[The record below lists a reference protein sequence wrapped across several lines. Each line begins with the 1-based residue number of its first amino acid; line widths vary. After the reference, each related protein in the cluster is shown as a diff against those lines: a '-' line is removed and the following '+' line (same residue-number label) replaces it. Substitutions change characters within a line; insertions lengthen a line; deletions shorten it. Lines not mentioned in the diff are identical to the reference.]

1 MLAQGELK
9 RRSTATQFPVLV
21 GFGHFSPPLL
31 RGEASVFVTI
41 ILTNLFWTSRFCDQ
55 WPYFWLPCS
64 ELYVSVTIFCPQWV
78 GQHGQDGAPAV
89 GPVAL
94 VRRWA
99 LHVQDLWKK
108 HLHACLIFLRNNILS
123 ESEGQSLWL
132 ARERSGLKLFEGEFS
147 WIFAFQT
154 CPEKD
159 REEAECLEGNCPVR
173 WLLYVSMLI
182 KKK

>member
-1 MLAQGELK
+1 MTPPSQ
-9 RRSTATQFPVLV
+9 RSCTFFWNISDQFVLN
-21 GFGHFSPPLL
+21 HICLS
-31 RGEASVFVTI
+31 
-41 ILTNLFWTSRFCDQ
+41 
-55 WPYFWLPCS
+55 YS

-99 LHVQDLWKK
+99 YPSMFK
-108 HLHACLIFLRNNILS
+108 IFELNTCMLVSSSYVINILS
-123 ESEGQSLWL
+123 EGEGQSLWL

-147 WIFAFQT
+147 WFFAFQT
-154 CPEKD
+154 CPGND
-159 REEAECLEGNCPVR
+159 REEAECLEANCPVR
-173 WLLYVSMLI
+173 WLLCVSMLI